1 MGLVEGFGR
10 LLTCLLLYATILSV
24 ISEPLEIKRGYG
36 MTNNLNEIRERF
48 ILHWGEMG
56 SLWGINRT
64 MAQIHALLLI
74 SEEPLSANEIMDELQ
89 ISRGNVSMALRE
101 LIAWGIV
108 SRVHIK
114 GERREFYTTE
124 KDVWRM
130 FRIIARERK
139 KREVDPTIAV
149 LRESMAELEDMS
161 DSEGQYERE
170 QLKNLLTFF
179 ETGVEVYE
187 DLEAQSPS
195 SILKLLGKTLRLK
208 QLVS

>member
-1 MGLVEGFGR
+1 MFE
-10 LLTCLLLYATILSV
+10 
-24 ISEPLEIKRGYG
+24 ISG
-36 MTNNLNEIRERF
+36 MSMLDQTKEKF

-64 MAQIHALLLI
+64 MAQVHALLFI
-74 SEEPLSANEIMDELQ
+74 SPEPLSANDIMDELQ

-101 LIAWGIV
+101 LIAWGIA
-108 SRVHIK
+108 SRMHIK
-114 GERREFYTTE
+114 GERREYYTTE
-124 KDVWRM
+124 KDVWKM

-139 KREVDPTIAV
+139 KREVDPTIVV
-149 LRESMAELEDMS
+149 LRDSVADLQQMP

-170 QLKNLLTFF
+170 QLKNLLDFF

-187 DLEAQSPS
+187 DLEAQTPN

-208 QLVS
+208 RELS

>member
-1 MGLVEGFGR
+1 M
-10 LLTCLLLYATILSV
+10 
-24 ISEPLEIKRGYG
+24 
-36 MTNNLNEIRERF
+36 NNLNEVRERF

-74 SEEPLSANEIMDELQ
+74 SEESLSANEIMDELQ

-149 LRESMAELEDMS
+149 LQESMSDLENMS

-170 QLKNLLTFF
+170 QLKNLLIFF

>member
-1 MGLVEGFGR
+1 MSN
-10 LLTCLLLYATILSV
+10 LT
-24 ISEPLEIKRGYG
+24 EIK
-36 MTNNLNEIRERF
+36 ERF

-74 SEEPLSANEIMDELQ
+74 SEEPLSANDIMDELQ

-124 KDVWRM
+124 KDVWKM

-139 KREVDPTIAV
+139 KREVDPTITV
-149 LRESMAELEDMS
+149 LRESVADLEKMP
-161 DSEGQYERE
+161 DSVGKHERE
-170 QLKNLLTFF
+170 QLQNLLTFF
-179 ETGVEVYE
+179 ETGVEVYA
-187 DLEAQSPS
+187 DLEAQSPG